1 MNDKTW
7 IESLRGQKHTDLS
20 LEQAQDVQKMIVD
33 GDLRHIDSDFIKAL
47 ADLAETGG
55 AEYLGLNIERRRSGG
70 DWRISAGGD
79 GVIVDSAIEALMLC
93 EDHRDP
99 YKPAQLREP
108 EPPTFDEA
116 LAAKCE
122 AQARE
127 DEARELK
134 GMV

>member
-20 LEQAQDVQKMIVD
+20 LKEAQDVQKMITD

-47 ADLAETGG
+47 ANLAETGG
-55 AEYLGLNIERRRSGG
+55 AEYLGLTIHGASGCC
-70 DWRISAGGD
+70 DWLISD
-79 GVIVDSAIEALMLC
+79 GADIAIADSAIEALMLC

-99 YKPAQLREP
+99 SKPAQLHEP

-127 DEARELK
+127 DEARKLQ